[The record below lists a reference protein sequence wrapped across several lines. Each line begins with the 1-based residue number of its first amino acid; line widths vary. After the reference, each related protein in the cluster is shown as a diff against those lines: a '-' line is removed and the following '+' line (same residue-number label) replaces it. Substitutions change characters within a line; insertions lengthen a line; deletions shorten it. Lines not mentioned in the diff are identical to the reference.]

1 MQPEELKSGIRV
13 AGLVVGQTVNLVAI
27 ERAGDMF
34 NIIYRDDA
42 ERLEAR
48 LVSMSDV
55 EGLALDSKIR
65 WTFDGDG
72 RGFRLASEARR
83 IELAHLFDP
92 FAGVQTATI
101 QPLPHQID
109 AVYNR
114 LLPMQPLRFL
124 LADDPGAGKTIMSGL
139 YIRELILRGDLDRCL
154 IVAPGSLV
162 EQWQD
167 ELFYK
172 FGLSFEI
179 LSRDMVE
186 SARTGNPFVEKNRLI
201 VRLDQLSRNEDLQ
214 AKLEASDWD
223 LIIFDEA
230 HKMSA
235 HLYGNEVKYTL
246 RYKLGQIAREHTR
259 NLLLLTGTPHNGKN
273 EDFNLFLALLDPDRF
288 EGRLRDQKAP
298 DVSDIMR
305 RLVKENLLTFEGKHL
320 FPRRVAKTIK
330 YDLSPEEMNLYN
342 AVTSYVQNGMARAK
356 LLESGPEKRRGM
368 AVGFALAALQR
379 RLASSP
385 HAIHESLRRRRER
398 LQKELLEAQRRGS
411 LDGGSLM
418 VNSIN
423 DPDGFDDDDFD
434 GEEFEKIEDEAIEGA
449 VLATSILELEREV
462 SELRILEDAALEL
475 KSSGVDRKWNELRTV
490 MQSDEFHAGDEPRK
504 IIIFTEHRDTLTYI
518 YDRITTLLGRTDLV
532 AVIHGGINRDSRRR
546 IQESFRNNPVV
557 RILLATDAAGEGINL
572 QRANLMVN
580 YDIPW
585 NPNRMEQRFGR
596 IHRIGQMQI
605 CYLWNMVANKTREG
619 NVFVRLFEKIEEQR
633 KVYGDQ
639 IYDILGD
646 AEINRALQ
654 ELLIKAIQ
662 DETDPSAQ
670 AWVNEVIDAE
680 IGTRLKVVLD
690 ERALAENVLD
700 ASSIRGIKHRM
711 EAALARRLQ
720 PGFIAAFV
728 RASLEDV
735 GGRIVAR
742 ESDRFQIS
750 RVPAEVRSR
759 IREVKAGGH
768 ILTEYER
775 VTFDKDAVLV
785 EGSAI
790 RADLVCPGHPLLSGL
805 VFTVNDKY
813 ASAMSTGVTMID
825 PGDMTDRVRVLVAM
839 EHTVTD
845 GRIVNGQRKIVS
857 KRFQFVEIDQSA
869 DITDPGAEPYLNY
882 RPITDEESALL
893 ANVSTD
899 WANGGIDDV
908 ARNWATAYLAGTH
921 HEEVRE
927 VVSARVA
934 RVRAAVQQRLDS
946 EIRFWDLRAEELKV
960 KELQGK
966 KGNLNSGRAR
976 SRADELEVRKT
987 RRLRELDAENDLVN
1001 HAPVVVTAALVIS
1014 QGTLNRISGFE
1025 GIVVDPEIAK
1035 ETDERAIA
1043 AVMAA
1048 ERSIGRN
1055 PEEQN
1060 HNNPGFDI
1068 LSTDPATGTTYF
1080 IEVKG
1085 HRLDTAEIHVSASQI
1100 RKAKMNPE
1108 RFRLAVVRVPDEP
1121 DAKSTIGYFVRPFD
1135 DYEPH
1140 FAQTYVPLNAADL
1153 APHGLAPQ

>member
-1 MQPEELKSGIRV
+1 MKPEELKPGVRVIGIGNQPV
-13 AGLVVGQTVNLVAI
+13 SIIAV
-27 ERAGDMF
+27 EPAGDMY
-34 NIIYRDDA
+34 NVIYRDAVGQIADRLISTDDLEKIQVDA
-42 ERLEAR
+42 A
-48 LVSMSDV
+48 
-55 EGLALDSKIR
+55 IR

-72 RGFRLASEARR
+72 NGFRLASEARR

-92 FAGVQTATI
+92 FAAVQTATI

-114 LLPMQPLRFL
+114 LLPMQPLKFL

-139 YIRELILRGDLDRCL
+139 YIRELILRGDLEKCL
-154 IVAPGSLV
+154 IIAPGSLV

-167 ELFYK
+167 ELFDK

-186 SARTGNPFVEKNRLI
+186 AARTGNPFVEKNKLI
-201 VRLDQLSRNEDLQ
+201 VRLDQLSRNEDLH

-235 HLYGNEVKYTL
+235 HLYGNEVKTTL
-246 RYKLGQIAREHTR
+246 RYRLGLLAREHTR
-259 NLLLLTGTPHNGKN
+259 NLLLLTGTPHNGKP

-288 EGRLRDQKAP
+288 EGKLRDQKEP

-305 RLVKENLLTFEGKHL
+305 RLVKENLLTFDGHRL
-320 FPRRVAKTIK
+320 FPPRIATTIK
-330 YDLSPEEMNLYN
+330 YDLSPEEMKLYA
-342 AVTSYVQNGMARAK
+342 AVTSYVQEGMNRAK
-356 LLESGPEKRRGM
+356 ELESGPEKRRGM

-398 LQKELLEAQRRGS
+398 LENELLEAKRTGNLTS
-411 LDGGSLM
+411 TSTTANNVD
-418 VNSIN
+418 
-423 DPDGFDDDDFD
+423 DPDGFDIDDFD
-434 GEEFEKIEDEAIEGA
+434 DDEFEKMEDEAIEHA
-449 VLATSILELEREV
+449 VLATSIPELEREV
-462 SELRILEDAALEL
+462 AELKILEAMAFEL
-475 KSSGVDRKWNELRTV
+475 KASGVDRKWSELRTI
-490 MQSDEFHAGDEPRK
+490 MQSKEFHEGDEPRK
-504 IIIFTEHRDTLTYI
+504 IIIFTEHRDTLTYL
-518 YDRITTLLGRTDLV
+518 YDKITTLLGRTDLV
-532 AVIHGGINRDSRRR
+532 AVIHGGVNRDSRRR
-546 IQESFRNNPVV
+546 IQESFRNDQVV

-596 IHRIGQMQI
+596 IHRIGQKQI
-605 CYLWNMVANKTREG
+605 CYLWNMVANDTREG
-619 NVFVRLFEKIEEQR
+619 NVFTRLFEKIEEQR
-633 KVYGDQ
+633 KIYGDQ
-639 IYDILGD
+639 IYDILGNS
-646 AEINRALQ
+646 EFNRALQ
-654 ELLIKAIQ
+654 ELLFKAIQ
-662 DETDPSAQ
+662 DETDPKAQ

-690 ERALAENVLD
+690 ERALADNVLD

-720 PGFIAAFV
+720 PGFVEAFV
-728 RASLEDV
+728 RASLDDV

-742 ESDRFQIS
+742 EAERFEIS

-759 IREVKAGGH
+759 SREVKAGGH
-768 ILTEYER
+768 IMTTYER

-785 EGSAI
+785 DASAI
-790 RADLVCPGHPLLSGL
+790 RAELVCPGHPLLNAL
-805 VFTVNDKY
+805 VSTINDKY
-813 ASAMSTGVTMID
+813 LSALTTGVTLVD
-825 PGDMTDRVRVLVAM
+825 SADLTDRVRVLVAL

-845 GRIVNGQRKIVS
+845 GRIVSGQRKTVS
-857 KRFQFVEIDQSA
+857 KRFQFVEIDI
-869 DITDPGAEPYLNY
+869 DGTVTDPGSEPYLNY
-882 RPITDEESALL
+882 RPITEAESSLL
-893 ANVSTD
+893 SSVPTD
-899 WANGGIDDV
+899 WTTSGIDDV
-908 ARNWATAYLAGTH
+908 ARNWATANLAGPH
-921 HEEVRE
+921 FQEIDEIVK
-927 VVSARVA
+927 AKVA
-934 RVRAAVQQRLDS
+934 RVRVAVQQRLDS
-946 EIRFWDLRAEELKV
+946 EIRYWDLRAEELKA

-976 SRADELEVRKT
+976 ARADELEARKA
-987 RRLRELDAENDLVN
+987 RRFNELNAESDLVN
-1001 HAPVVVTAALVIS
+1001 HAPVVVTAALIIS
-1014 QGTLNRISGFE
+1014 QALLNRFSGVE
-1025 GIVVDPEIAK
+1025 AAVVDPEVAK
-1035 ETDERAIA
+1035 ETDRRAVA

-1055 PEEQN
+1055 PVEQD

-1068 LSTDPATGTTYF
+1068 LSTDPNTETIYF

-1085 HRLDTAEIHVSASQI
+1085 HRPDTTEIHVSASQI

-1108 RFRLAVVRVPDEP
+1108 RFRLAVVRVPNEP
-1121 DAKSTIGYFVRPFD
+1121 DAQPSIGYFVRPFD
-1135 DYEPH
+1135 GYEPH
-1140 FAQTYVPLNAADL
+1140 FAQTYVPLKVAEL

>member
-1 MQPEELKSGIRV
+1 MLKSGVRV
-13 AGLVVGQTVNLVAI
+13 SGLVVGQTVKIIAA
-27 ERAGDMF
+27 ERAGEVF
-34 NIIYRDDA
+34 NIVYQNDSGRI
-42 ERLEAR
+42 EAR
-48 LVSMSDV
+48 LATSDELV
-55 EGLALDSKIR
+55 NLEVDAAIR
-65 WTFDGDG
+65 WTFNGDG
-72 RGFRLASEARR
+72 KGFRLASEARR

-92 FAGVQTATI
+92 FAAIQTATI

-109 AVYNR
+109 AVYNKM
-114 LLPMQPLRFL
+114 LPMQPMRFL

-139 YIRELILRGDLDRCL
+139 YIRELVLRGDLDRCL
-154 IVAPGSLV
+154 IIAPGSLV

-167 ELFYK
+167 ELFDK
-172 FGLSFEI
+172 FGMSFDI

-201 VRLDQLSRNEDLQ
+201 VRLDQISRNEELQ
-214 AKLEASDWD
+214 AKLQASDWD

-246 RYKLGQIAREHTR
+246 RYKLGQLAREQTR

-320 FPRRVAKTIK
+320 FPPRVATTIK

-342 AVTSYVQNGMARAK
+342 AVTSYVQDGMNRAK
-356 LLESGPEKRRGM
+356 LLESGPERRRGI

-411 LDGGSLM
+411 FDGGRLAA
-418 VNSIN
+418 NSID

-449 VLATSILELEREV
+449 VLATSIPELEREV
-462 SELRILEDAALEL
+462 AELLTLEASALQL
-475 KSSGVDRKWNELRTV
+475 KASGVDRKWNELRTI
-490 MQSDEFHAGDEPRK
+490 MQSEEFHAGDEPRK

-518 YDRITTLLGRTDLV
+518 YEKITTLLGRTDLV
-532 AVIHGGINRDSRRR
+532 AVIHGGINRENRRR
-546 IQESFRNNPVV
+546 IQESFRNDPVV

-605 CYLWNMVANKTREG
+605 CYLWNMVANETREG

-633 KVYGDQ
+633 RVYGDQ

-670 AWVNEVIDAE
+670 AWVDEVIDAE
-680 IGTRLKVVLD
+680 IGSRLKEVLD
-690 ERALAENVLD
+690 ERALDENVLD
-700 ASSIRGIKHRM
+700 ASSISGIKHRM

-720 PGFIAAFV
+720 PGFIESFV

-735 GGRIVAR
+735 GGRIVQR
-742 ESDRFQIS
+742 EANRFQIS

-759 IREVKAGGH
+759 SREVKAGGH
-768 ILTEYER
+768 IMTEYER
-775 VTFDKDAVLV
+775 ITFDKDAVIV
-785 EGSAI
+785 DDSVI
-790 RADLVCPGHPLLSGL
+790 RAELVCPGHALLGGL
-805 VFTVNDKY
+805 VSTVSDKY
-813 ASAMSTGVTMID
+813 ASSMSTGVTMID
-825 PGDMTDRVRVLVAM
+825 PSDMTDRVRVLVAL

-845 GRIVNGQRKIVS
+845 GRIVNNQRKTVS
-857 KRFQFVEIDQSA
+857 KRFQFVEIDQSS
-869 DITDPGAEPYLNY
+869 DISDPGSEPYLNY
-882 RPITDEESALL
+882 RPITAEEAGMI
-893 ANVSTD
+893 ANVPKS

-908 ARNWATAYLAGTH
+908 AQNWATAYLARPH

-927 VVSARVA
+927 IVSARVA
-934 RVRAAVQQRLDS
+934 RVRVAVQQRLDS
-946 EIRFWDLRAEELKV
+946 EIRFWDLRAEELKA

-966 KGNLNSGRAR
+966 KVNLNSGRAR
-976 SRADELEVRKT
+976 ARADELEVRKA
-987 RRLRELDAENDLVN
+987 RRLRELDAETDLVN
-1001 HAPVVVTAALVIS
+1001 HAPVVVTAALIIS
-1014 QGTLNRISGFE
+1014 QGMLNRIAGV
-1025 GIVVDPEIAK
+1025 GGVVVDPEIAK
-1035 ETDERAIA
+1035 ETDKRAVA
-1043 AVMAA
+1043 AVVAA
-1048 ERSIGRN
+1048 ERSIGRV
-1055 PEEQN
+1055 PEEQD

-1068 LSTDPATGTTYF
+1068 LSTDPTTGTTYY

-1085 HRLDTAEIHVSASQI
+1085 HRPDTAEIHVSASQV

-1108 RFRLAVVRVPDEP
+1108 RFRLAVVRVPNEP
-1121 DAKSTIGYFVRPFD
+1121 DARPIVRYFVRPFD
-1135 DYEPH
+1135 GYEPH
-1140 FAQTYVPLNAADL
+1140 FAQTYVPLKVAEL
-1153 APHGLAPQ
+1153 TPHGLTPQ